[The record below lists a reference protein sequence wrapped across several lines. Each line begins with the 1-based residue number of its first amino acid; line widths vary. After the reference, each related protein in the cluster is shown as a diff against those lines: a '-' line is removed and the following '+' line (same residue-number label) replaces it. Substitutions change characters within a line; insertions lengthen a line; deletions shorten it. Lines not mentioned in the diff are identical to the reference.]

1 MPKNK
6 MAQIS
11 FNITISKYDQIVG
24 ERQKK
29 SLSNQSITNHM
40 TYVELQILFYKIIQY
55 VKKEFYT
62 SYCKIRTLSEIV

>member
-1 MPKNK
+1 

-11 FNITISKYDQIVG
+11 FNFTISKHDQKKKKWG
-24 ERQKK
+24 DKKK

-55 VKKEFYT
+55 VKRNFKH
-62 SYCKIRTLSEIV
+62 LSAKF